1 MYAAR
6 TICADTTAVMA
17 AKVELP
23 RTQSV
28 REPESRK
35 GKIICD
41 GAPFHMYF
49 SDAKYDVIGTIPRDR
64 LKMMSLRSTP
74 LL

>member
-1 MYAAR
+1 
-6 TICADTTAVMA
+6 MA

-23 RTQSV
+23 RIPSV
-28 REPESRK
+28 REPESRE
-35 GKIICD
+35 GWMIRD

-49 SDAKYDVIGTIPRDR
+49 SDAKYDVIGTILRDR
-64 LKMMSLRSTP
+64 LKRTSLRSTP

>member
-1 MYAAR
+1 MYATR
-6 TICADTTAVMA
+6 TTCADTTAVMA

-23 RTQSV
+23 GIQRV

-35 GKIICD
+35 GWMICD

-49 SDAKYDVIGTIPRDR
+49 SDTKYDVIGTIPRER
-64 LKMMSLRSTP
+64 LKMTSLRSTP